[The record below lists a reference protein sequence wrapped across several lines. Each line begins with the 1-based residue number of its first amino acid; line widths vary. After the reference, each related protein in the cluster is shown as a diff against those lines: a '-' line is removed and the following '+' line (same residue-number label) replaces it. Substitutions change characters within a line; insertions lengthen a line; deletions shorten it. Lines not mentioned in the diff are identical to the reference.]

1 MSATHNKK
9 IQYESVILKETKLRI
24 NKINMSPMSTQNNRN
39 DKKQTNYD
47 NSNFMNDH

>member
-9 IQYESVILKETKLRI
+9 IQDEIFIVKEIKLRS

-47 NSNFMNDH
+47 NANFMNDH